1 MNASSTASSVS
12 TRTPPA
18 TAYGDAATTAGRVLL
33 ALLFFMSGLAKLGA
47 SAGTIGYIASKGLPL
62 PGLLYA
68 LAVAAEIGGG
78 ALLLIGFKA
87 RAAALALVV
96 FSVAAAVIFHSQFS
110 DQNQM
115 IHFMKNL
122 AIAGGLLVVATSGAG
137 RFSLDARK

>member
-1 MNASSTASSVS
+1 MD
-12 TRTPPA
+12 TPNTPAQSIQDGSA
-18 TAYGDAATTAGRVLL
+18 TAGGRLLL
-33 ALLFFMSGLAKLGA
+33 AALFLASGLAKLGA
-47 SAGTIGYIASKGLPL
+47 AAGTMAHISSVGLPL

-78 ALLLIGFKA
+78 VLLLVGFKA
-87 RAAALALVV
+87 RGAALALAL
-96 FSVAAAVIFHSQFS
+96 FSVAAAVLFHSQFS

-122 AIAGGLLVVATSGAG
+122 AIAGGLLALFASGAG